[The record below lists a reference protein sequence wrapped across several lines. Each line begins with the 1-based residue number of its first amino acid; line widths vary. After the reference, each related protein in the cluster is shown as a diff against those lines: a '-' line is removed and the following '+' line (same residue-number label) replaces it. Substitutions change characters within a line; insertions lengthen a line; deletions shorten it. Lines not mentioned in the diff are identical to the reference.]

1 MKRFERLS
9 AEKLGE
15 VVVWVALWKNES
27 VSERRLMGG
36 SGFGG
41 FLNQLSKGLK
51 LSWTVLPVLLL
62 LGQEF

>member
-51 LSWTVLPVLLL
+51 LMEAIGGSVN
-62 LGQEF
+62 LGNL